1 VQSPCITFGQPE
13 AQLKVHKAGMKRLE
27 SLGHD
32 ASNRLKAM
40 DLAQEYGRTLH
51 TGVFYRDPS
60 PVPTYE
66 QLVAARQQA
75 LAPNARPRLEILQM
89 FVPPG

>member
-1 VQSPCITFGQPE
+1 
-13 AQLKVHKAGMKRLE
+13 MKRLE
-27 SLGHD
+27 SMDHD

-51 TGVFYRDPS
+51 TGVFYRDPA

-75 LAPNARPRLEILQM
+75 LAPNARPRADILDM
-89 FVPPG
+89 FVPR